1 MPGDATN
8 LIKALIIVVLQRH
21 PNVQKQL
28 MVLDMP
34 LAADS
39 SLFKYQIASK
49 LFRGSAAKITSLFE
63 NVSYFLLTRYCVSCT
78 LRFLFLKK
86 Y

>member
-1 MPGDATN
+1 MTG
-8 LIKALIIVVLQRH
+8 VLQRH
-21 PNVQKQL
+21 TNVQKQL

-63 NVSYFLLTRYCVSCT
+63 NVSYFLLTRYCGSCT